1 MSDTKVSVS
10 GGGCFTLII
19 AFIILWGLLFGV
31 NYGGK
36 HYGVSCGSNGVD
48 VDTGSSR

>member
-1 MSDTKVSVS
+1 MSNTEVSVR
-10 GGGCFTLII
+10 GPGCLGTII

-36 HYGVSCGSNGVD
+36 HYGISCGKHGVD
-48 VDTGSSR
+48 VDSGSTR